1 MKTRDVIKTITFRV
15 DSANTICD
23 YLAISRTLRRHKEL
37 SGWLFKNTD
46 CPAEMREQSLTK
58 QEVPKWCTN
67 AVRPQPKG
75 NAAVMMLP

>member
-1 MKTRDVIKTITFRV
+1 MRLTHMRYTHIIHL
-15 DSANTICD
+15 N
-23 YLAISRTLRRHKEL
+23 SRTLKRHKEL